1 MKNPIHDA
9 FEAVGPSERQKEKMR
24 SEINVQFRASRK
36 KTSVSSWG
44 RSRIVASLVAVF
56 FLLVS
61 ATTYAATDG
70 KIITLIKNQVNQI
83 LFANGDTIKIH
94 SNDEGEVFVGVSGK
108 EGAWVVEEVG
118 EELIL
123 EINGEKINIS
133 NSLLDKG
140 YFYYDYYN
148 NSDILHRVYVVK
160 NAGGFK
166 DYSER
171 WYSQFEWLP
180 EHGLSG
186 GSRGISGALA
196 TAIMSAETDVSNRD
210 GDLDEMLQKYLLKYW
225 SEYEK

>member
-1 MKNPIHDA
+1 M
-9 FEAVGPSERQKEKMR
+9 
-24 SEINVQFRASRK
+24 
-36 KTSVSSWG
+36 WG
-44 RSRIVASLVAVF
+44 RSRMVASLVVVF
-56 FLLVS
+56 FVLVS

-70 KIITLIKNQVNQI
+70 KIITLIKNQVNNI
-83 LFANGDTIKIH
+83 LFANGDAIKIH

-108 EGAWVVEEVG
+108 EGSWLVEEVG
-118 EELIL
+118 KDLFL
-123 EINGEKINIS
+123 KINGEEINIT

-148 NSDILHRVYVVK
+148 NSDILQRVYVVK

-171 WYSQFEWLP
+171 SYSQFEWLP
-180 EHGLSG
+180 EHGMSG

-196 TAIMSAETDVSNRD
+196 TAIMSAEIDVSNGE

-225 SEYEK
+225 GEYEK